1 MYKTS
6 DPTIVKNG
14 SQRNPTKSQNVPER
28 YKITAFWISFWNA
41 ISRVKYDEGCPKQIV
56 ARISL
61 IKKEYFDTKDP
72 VKITFAVSMNS

>member
-1 MYKTS
+1 MVVKETQRKVRMYLK
-6 DPTIVKNG
+6 DI
-14 SQRNPTKSQNVPER
+14 KSLLFGYLSEMQYLASKDE
-28 YKITAFWISFWNA
+28 IDCTL
-41 ISRVKYDEGCPKQIV
+41 YDEGCPKQIV